1 MGEGVYRFG
10 TRRGED
16 AEIYALLDKYITEV
30 CFLLARE
37 GKSNACIIRLL

>member
-10 TRRGED
+10 ARRGED

-30 CFLLARE
+30 CFCVLSLIAVLKLL
-37 GKSNACIIRLL
+37 KF

>member
-30 CFLLARE
+30 CFCAL
-37 GKSNACIIRLL
+37 SIIAVLKLFKF